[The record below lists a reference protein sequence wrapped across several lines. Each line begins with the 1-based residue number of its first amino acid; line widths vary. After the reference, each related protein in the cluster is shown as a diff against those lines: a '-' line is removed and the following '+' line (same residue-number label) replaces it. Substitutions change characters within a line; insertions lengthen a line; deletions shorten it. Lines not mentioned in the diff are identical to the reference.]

1 MAGMAP
7 SPEKQLSGF
16 MAKYLPSVAR
26 EFRAARKIMRKRLP
40 GAVELVYDNWNWLV
54 IGYSPNGRPL
64 ASVFSLVGAPRWIT
78 LCFILNGARLK
89 DPKKLLRGSGSR
101 VRSIQL
107 LGGAKDLLKPDIAR
121 LMDQALELAG
131 FPYDPKA
138 KGKLVIQS
146 VSAKQRPRRPAMSR

>member
-1 MAGMAP
+1 MAGAAP

-16 MAKYLPSVAR
+16 LGKYSPEVAK
-26 EFRAARKIMRKRLP
+26 EFRAARKVMKTRLP

-64 ASVFSLVGAPRWIT
+64 SSVFSLVGAPRWIT
-78 LCFILNGARLK
+78 LCFLLNGPRLK
-89 DPKKLLRGSGSR
+89 DPRKLLRGGGKR

-107 LGGAKDLLKPDIAR
+107 LGGAKDLQKPEIAA
-121 LMDQALELAG
+121 LIDQALELAG

-146 VSAKQRPRRPAMSR
+146 ISPKQRPRRPAT